1 MFTLWYNVVLF
12 SVPLDNIMKIEIY
25 FLSWAYIIII
35 GDFFSF
41 CIICQIKPHI
51 CKENREFLT

>member
-1 MFTLWYNVVLF
+1 MFTLWHNIVLF

-35 GDFFSF
+35 GDFFILYHLSN
-41 CIICQIKPHI
+41 KTTH
-51 CKENREFLT
+51 L